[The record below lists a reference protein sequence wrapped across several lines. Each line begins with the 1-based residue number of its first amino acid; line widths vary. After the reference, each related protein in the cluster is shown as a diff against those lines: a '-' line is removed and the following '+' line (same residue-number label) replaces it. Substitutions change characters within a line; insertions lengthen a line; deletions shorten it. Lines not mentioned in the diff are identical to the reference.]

1 MEAITIGLDIA
12 KNVFQVHGVD
22 EAGEVVI
29 RTQQERCGRCRGA
42 LRGGDAALDALRGD
56 QDQGATGGFDA
67 ASRDQPTTLWM
78 DPYST
83 GVPRLRGALT
93 ADGYQLPN

>member
-1 MEAITIGLDIA
+1 
-12 KNVFQVHGVD
+12 
-22 EAGEVVI
+22 
-29 RTQQERCGRCRGA
+29 
-42 LRGGDAALDALRGD
+42 
-56 QDQGATGGFDA
+56 
-67 ASRDQPTTLWM
+67 M